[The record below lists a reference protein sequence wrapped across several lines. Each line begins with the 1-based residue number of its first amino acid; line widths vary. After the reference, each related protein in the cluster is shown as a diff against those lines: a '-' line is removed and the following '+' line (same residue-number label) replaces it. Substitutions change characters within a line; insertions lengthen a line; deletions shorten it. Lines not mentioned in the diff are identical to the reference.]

1 MSNNQVIELRQLGT
15 DTIQFTDS
23 SGNIKNGDFKTRLKK
38 PITLNQGDT
47 LRLNQIFLQTE
58 ELSEDQIKIDS
69 PITLKLNFNRYIR
82 DCINAVFPRYDQ
94 LTNTNAAGD
103 SVPNNFTPSTI
114 VQQNGFSVFGG
125 GAQPTLKIDGSPN
138 ANAGKFCSYVRN
150 GEVMM
155 ECRTLS
161 SDGVNT
167 ALIRELLSVT
177 FRKIDPTK
185 ATTAQ
190 IVLIKYTT
198 VLNEESIITEQ
209 IPALNDTNTYTV
221 NLKLVGKTLPAVPPA
236 TIGDIDI
243 TIVNA
248 NILEQNNLV
257 FDSRVQGIRIQGVA
271 CLATPVSASR
281 TVTIPAG
288 LYATAE
294 LATVITDAFN
304 DTGLENQPFRT
315 TADMI
320 QYNKFLGL
328 ADNFAPFGADGGG
341 ILNKNALGT
350 SENITMFVNPTG
362 QNFNIY
368 GTTKRVT
375 HSSQPTCEAI
385 PNKPN
390 ILCGTDSFSLEYDE
404 SLSKYKIT
412 KIHFSINDINGQT
425 SNQILDNPNPQ
436 EIYNGGGSF
445 QGVMIDRQAE
455 PDNNSALG
463 VAFGG
468 IILNSLSAY
477 DVNGKFINFWEDTLG
492 FDTSLITTHIDQAFA
507 SASLGVNTAI
517 KHALTEATSTDLGS
531 NYNTIEETVSTFS
544 FTTFDGVN
552 ITTDQATISGIHY
565 ADSNPL
571 NTATGRVQSNSANKI
586 GHRYFNTISAEN
598 PDSTIPIYQ
607 EYINTTLTK
616 QIFARDVFES
626 KNLNFAYYLVEINAL
641 INNDFIT
648 SAEIKNKIFS
658 VINRYYQLGGYLSGT
673 NSGIQYTHEGE
684 SIMISDIQVRIL
696 QADGTIADN
705 LKNDNTIF
713 LELLRG

>member
-15 DTIQFTDS
+15 DTIQYTDD
-23 SGNIKNGDFKTRLKK
+23 SGIIKNGDFKTRLKK

-58 ELSEDQIKIDS
+58 ELEDDQIKIDS
-69 PITLKLNFNRYIR
+69 PITLQLNFNRYIR

-94 LTNTNAAGD
+94 LTNTTAAGD
-103 SVPNNFTPSTI
+103 SIPNQFTPSTI
-114 VQQNGFSVFGG
+114 VQQNSFSVFGG
-125 GAQPTLKIDGSPN
+125 GAQPPLKFDGTANP
-138 ANAGKFCSYVRN
+138 NAGKFCSYIRT

-161 SDGVNT
+161 SDGVFG
-167 ALIRELLSVT
+167 AEIRELLGIT

-198 VLNEESIITEQ
+198 ALNEESIITEQ
-209 IPALNDTNTYTV
+209 IPALNDTNTHTI
-221 NLKLVGKTLPAVPPA
+221 NLKLAGKTKPAVPPA
-236 TIGDIDI
+236 TIGDINI
-243 TIVNA
+243 SIVNA
-248 NILEQNNLV
+248 NILGENNLV
-257 FDSRVQGIRIQGVA
+257 LDSSIQGVRLQGVA
-271 CLATPVSASR
+271 CLATPISASR
-281 TVTIPAG
+281 TVVIPSG
-288 LYATAE
+288 IYHTAE

-304 DTGLENQPFRT
+304 DTGLENQQFRS

-320 QYNKFLGL
+320 QFNQFLGL
-328 ADNFAPFGADGGG
+328 ADNFTSVGADSAGFP
-341 ILNKNALGT
+341 NANALGT
-350 SENITMFVNPTG
+350 SENLTMFVNG
-362 QNFNIY
+362 SGANFNIY
-368 GTTKRVT
+368 GTYKAKTFGGAT
-375 HSSQPTCEAI
+375 ECEAI

-390 ILCGTDSFSLEYDE
+390 ILCGTDSFSLEYDD

-412 KIHFSINDINGQT
+412 KMHLSINDINGQT
-425 SNQILDNPNPQ
+425 SNQILDNPLPQ
-436 EIYNGGGSF
+436 PIFIGTITHN
-445 QGVMIDRQAE
+445 GVMIDRFSE
-455 PDNNSALG
+455 PNENSALG

-477 DVNGKFINFWEDTLG
+477 DSNGNFINFWEDTLG
-492 FDTSLITTHIDQAFA
+492 FDTSLITTHIDQAFSSPA
-507 SASLGVNTAI
+507 LGVKTAP
-517 KHALTEATSTDLGS
+517 KYELSEGGTTDLGPQ
-531 NYNTIEETVSTFS
+531 YGTVAETVSTFS
-544 FTTFDGVN
+544 FAVSDGVN

-565 ADSNPL
+565 ADSKTL
-571 NTATGRVQSNSANKI
+571 DASSGRVHGSATQI
-586 GHRYFNTISAEN
+586 GHRYFNTISAIN

-616 QIFARDVFES
+616 QIFARDVFQS

-641 INNDFIT
+641 VDNDFI
-648 SAEIKNKIFS
+648 SSGDIKNKIFS

-684 SIMISDIQVRIL
+684 SIMISELSCRIL
-696 QADGTIADN
+696 QADGTIANN
-705 LKNDNTIF
+705 LKSDNTVF

>member
-23 SGNIKNGDFKTRLKK
+23 KGNIKNGDFKTRLKK

-58 ELSEDQIKIDS
+58 ELEDDQIKIDS

-94 LTNTNAAGD
+94 LTNTTAAGD
-103 SVPNNFTPSTI
+103 SIPNESTPSTI

-125 GAQPTLKIDGSPN
+125 GAQPALAFGGGVNP
-138 ANAGKFCSYVRN
+138 NAGKFCSYLRT

-209 IPALNDTNTYTV
+209 IPALNDTNTHTI

-248 NILEQNNLV
+248 NILQQNNLI

-288 LYATAE
+288 IYHTAE

-315 TADMI
+315 TQQMI
-320 QYNKFLGL
+320 QYNQFLGL
-328 ADNFAPFGADGGG
+328 ADNFAPFGADGSGF
-341 ILNKNALGT
+341 LNKNALGT
-350 SENITMFVNPTG
+350 SENLTMFVNG
-362 QNFNIY
+362 SGANFNIY
-368 GTTKRVT
+368 GTCKRKT
-375 HSSQPTCEAI
+375 FGGAPTCEAI

-390 ILCGTDSFSLEYDE
+390 ILCGTDSFSLEYDD

-445 QGVMIDRQAE
+445 QGVMIDRVAE
-455 PDNNSALG
+455 PDNNSSLG

-477 DVNGKFINFWEDTLG
+477 DESGNFINFWEDTLG
-492 FDTSLITTHIDQAFA
+492 FDTSSITTHIDQQFA
-507 SASLGVNTAI
+507 TASLGVKTAI
-517 KHALTEATSTDLGS
+517 KHALTQAASTDLGTA
-531 NYNTIEETVSTFS
+531 YDTDVETVSTFS
-544 FTTFDGVN
+544 FAVTDGIN

-565 ADSNPL
+565 SDSKTL
-571 NTATGRVQSNSANKI
+571 DTSSGRVHGTTTQI
-586 GHRYFNTISAEN
+586 GHRYFNSISALN
-598 PDSTIPIYQ
+598 PDSNVPIYQ

-616 QIFARDVFES
+616 QIFARDVFQS

-696 QADGTIADN
+696 QADGTIANN

>member
-23 SGNIKNGDFKTRLKK
+23 RGNIKNGDFKTRLKK

-58 ELSEDQIKIDS
+58 ELEDDQIKIDS

-94 LTNTNAAGD
+94 LVNTAAAGD
-103 SVPNNFTPSTI
+103 AIPNQFTPSTI
-114 VQQNGFSVFGG
+114 VQQNSFSVFGG
-125 GAQPTLKIDGSPN
+125 GAQPPVRFDGSANP
-138 ANAGKFCSYVRN
+138 NAGKFCSYIRT

-155 ECRTLS
+155 ECRTLD
-161 SDGVNT
+161 SDGVF
-167 ALIRELLSVT
+167 AAEIRELLSIT

-209 IPALNDTNTYTV
+209 IPALNDTNTHTI
-221 NLKLVGKTLPAVPPA
+221 NLKLAGKTKPAVPPA
-236 TIGDIDI
+236 TLGDIDI

-248 NILEQNNLV
+248 NILSQNNLV
-257 FDSRVQGIRIQGVA
+257 FDSRVQGVRIQGVA

-288 LYATAE
+288 IYHTAE

-315 TADMI
+315 TQQMI
-320 QYNKFLGL
+320 QYNQFLGL
-328 ADNFAPFGADGGG
+328 ADNFSSVGADGSGFP
-341 ILNKNALGT
+341 NANALGT
-350 SENITMFVNPTG
+350 SQNLTMFVNGTG
-362 QNFNIY
+362 ANFNIY
-368 GTTKRVT
+368 GTYKKKTFSGAT
-375 HSSQPTCEAI
+375 TCEAI

-390 ILCGTDSFSLEYDE
+390 ILCGTDSFSLEYDD

-412 KIHFSINDINGQT
+412 KIHFSINDISGQT

-436 EIYNGGGSF
+436 PIFIGTTTH
-445 QGVMIDRQAE
+445 QGVMIDRFSE
-455 PDNNSALG
+455 PNENSALG

-477 DVNGKFINFWEDTLG
+477 DEFGDFINFWEDTLG
-492 FDTSLITTHIDQAFA
+492 FDTSSITTHIDQAF
-507 SASLGVNTAI
+507 SSPSLGVKKAF
-517 KHALTEATSTDLGS
+517 KYELTDGSTTDLGPE
-531 NYNTIEETVSTFS
+531 YGTVAETVSTFS
-544 FTTFDGVN
+544 FSVTDGVN

-565 ADSNPL
+565 SDSKTL
-571 NTATGRVQSNSANKI
+571 DTSSGRVHGTATQI
-586 GHRYFNTISAEN
+586 GHRYFNSISALN
-598 PDSTIPIYQ
+598 PDSNVPIYQ

-616 QIFARDVFES
+616 QIFARDVFQS

-696 QADGTIADN
+696 QADGTIANN
-705 LKNDNTIF
+705 LKNDNTVF

>member
-23 SGNIKNGDFKTRLKK
+23 RGNIKNGDFKTRLKK

-58 ELSEDQIKIDS
+58 ELEDDQIKIDS

-82 DCINAVFPRYDQ
+82 DCINAVFPRYDE
-94 LTNTNAAGD
+94 LVNTTSAGD
-103 SVPNNFTPSTI
+103 SIPNQFTPSTI

-125 GAQPTLKIDGSPN
+125 GSQPALLVGGGVNPN
-138 ANAGKFCSYVRN
+138 AGNFCSYLRT

-155 ECRTLS
+155 ECKTLS

-167 ALIRELLSVT
+167 AKIRELLSVT

-209 IPALNDTNTYTV
+209 IPALNDTNTHTI
-221 NLKLVGKTLPAVPPA
+221 NLKLVGKCLTAVPPE

-248 NILEQNNLV
+248 NILQQNNLI
-257 FDSRVQGIRIQGVA
+257 FDSRVQGIQIQNVA

-288 LYATAE
+288 IYHTAE

-315 TADMI
+315 TQQMI
-320 QYNKFLGL
+320 QYNQFLGL
-328 ADNFAPFGADGGG
+328 ADNFSPFGADVSGD
-341 ILNKNALGT
+341 LNKNALGT
-350 SENITMFVNPTG
+350 SENLTMFVNG
-362 QNFNIY
+362 SGANFNIY
-368 GTTKRVT
+368 GTCKRKT
-375 HSSQPTCEAI
+375 FGGAATCEAI

-390 ILCGTDSFSLEYDE
+390 ILCGTDSFSLEYDD

-445 QGVMIDRQAE
+445 QGLMFDRVAE
-455 PDNNSALG
+455 PDNSSSLG

-477 DVNGKFINFWEDTLG
+477 DEFGDFINFWEDTLG
-492 FDTSLITTHIDQAFA
+492 FDTSSITTHIDQEFA
-507 SASLGVNTAI
+507 TASLGAKTAI
-517 KHALTEATSTDLGS
+517 KHALTQAASTDLG
-531 NYNTIEETVSTFS
+531 NAYNTDVETVSTFS
-544 FTTFDGVN
+544 FAVTDGIN

-565 ADSNPL
+565 SDSKTL
-571 NTATGRVQSNSANKI
+571 DTSTGRVHGTATQI
-586 GHRYFNTISAEN
+586 GHRYFNSISALN
-598 PDSTIPIYQ
+598 PDSNVPIYQ

-616 QIFARDVFES
+616 QIFARDVFQS

-696 QADGTIADN
+696 QANGTIANN
-705 LKNDNTIF
+705 LKNDNTVF